1 MKKLLTL
8 LGSVVL
14 ITTTSAAVI
23 ACGGTRNEQRTEDKN
38 ERKLVLT
45 QKAKKEVSDLL
56 KVTLSDTLDVS
67 SENPIEIK
75 EEVINDFANLLDE
88 ILKENNSNIDKSLKE
103 FKEEV
108 LGYVTDQLVGDL
120 GSTLP
125 KKDFENSELLDEM
138 AFADEHDFVGIV
150 FNKDPKMDI
159 KPQDEEKTHK
169 VVEELIKEYKDTV
182 KTIKSEFEEETK
194 EQFKKLKEI
203 VEKDIKK

>member
-1 MKKLLTL
+1 MKKLLIL

-88 ILKENNSNIDKSLKE
+88 ILKENNSNIDKSLEE

-138 AFADEHDFVGIV
+138 AFADEDDFVGII

-159 KPQDEEKTHK
+159 KPKDEEKTHK

>member
-8 LGSVVL
+8 LGSVTL
-14 ITTTSAAVI
+14 IATTSAAVI

-88 ILKENNSNIDKSLKE
+88 ILKENNSNIDKSLEE

-108 LGYVTDQLVGDL
+108 VGYITDQLVGDL

-138 AFADEHDFVGIV
+138 AFADEDDFVGII

-159 KPQDEEKTHK
+159 KPQDEEKTYK

-194 EQFKKLKEI
+194 EQFNKLKEI

>member
-8 LGSVVL
+8 LGSVTL
-14 ITTTSAAVI
+14 IATTSAAVI

-88 ILKENNSNIDKSLKE
+88 ILKENNSNIDKSLEE

-138 AFADEHDFVGIV
+138 AFADEDDFVGIV

-159 KPQDEEKTHK
+159 KPKDEEKTHK

>member
-8 LGSVVL
+8 LGSVTL
-14 ITTTSAAVI
+14 IATTSAAVI
-23 ACGGTRNEQRTEDKN
+23 ACGGTRSEQRTEDKN

-88 ILKENNSNIDKSLKE
+88 ILKENNSNIDKSLEE

-108 LGYVTDQLVGDL
+108 VGYVTDQLVGDL

-138 AFADEHDFVGIV
+138 AFADEDDFVGII

-159 KPQDEEKTHK
+159 KPQDEEKTYK

-194 EQFKKLKEI
+194 EQFNKLKEI

>member
-8 LGSVVL
+8 LGSVTL
-14 ITTTSAAVI
+14 IATTSAAVI

-88 ILKENNSNIDKSLKE
+88 ILKENNSNIDKSLEE

-138 AFADEHDFVGIV
+138 AFADEDDFVGIV

-159 KPQDEEKTHK
+159 KPKDEEKTHK

-182 KTIKSEFEEETK
+182 KTIKFEFEEETK

>member
-88 ILKENNSNIDKSLKE
+88 ILKENNSNIDKSLEE

-138 AFADEHDFVGIV
+138 AFADEDDFVGIV

-169 VVEELIKEYKDTV
+169 VVQELIKEYKDTV

>member
-88 ILKENNSNIDKSLKE
+88 ILKENNSNIDKSLEE

-138 AFADEHDFVGIV
+138 AFADEDDFVGIV

-159 KPQDEEKTHK
+159 KPKDEEKTHK

-194 EQFKKLKEI
+194 EQFNKLKEI

>member
-14 ITTTSAAVI
+14 VTTTSAVVI
-23 ACGGTRNEQRTEDKN
+23 ACGGTRNEQRTEGT

-88 ILKENNSNIDKSLKE
+88 ILKENNSNIDKSLEE

-108 LGYVTDQLVGDL
+108 VGYVTDQLVGDL

-138 AFADEHDFVGIV
+138 AFADENDFVGIV

-159 KPQDEEKTHK
+159 KPKDEEKTHK
-169 VVEELIKEYKDTV
+169 IVEELIKEYKDTV

-194 EQFKKLKEI
+194 DQFKKLKKI
-203 VEKDIKK
+203 IEKDIKKQ

>member
-8 LGSVVL
+8 LGSVTL

-56 KVTLSDTLDVS
+56 KATLSDTLDVS

-88 ILKENNSNIDKSLKE
+88 ILKENNSNIDKSLEE

-138 AFADEHDFVGIV
+138 AFADEDDFVGIV

-159 KPQDEEKTHK
+159 KPKDEEKTHK

>member
-8 LGSVVL
+8 LGSVTL
-14 ITTTSAAVI
+14 IATTSAAVI

-56 KVTLSDTLDVS
+56 KVTLPDTLDVS

-88 ILKENNSNIDKSLKE
+88 ILKENNSNIDKSLEE

-138 AFADEHDFVGIV
+138 AFADEDDFVGIV

-159 KPQDEEKTHK
+159 KPKDEEKTHK

>member
-56 KVTLSDTLDVS
+56 KVTLSDTLDAS

-88 ILKENNSNIDKSLKE
+88 ILKENNSNIDKSLEE

-138 AFADEHDFVGIV
+138 AFADEDDFVGIV

-159 KPQDEEKTHK
+159 KPKDEEKTHK

-194 EQFKKLKEI
+194 EQFNKLKEI

>member
-8 LGSVVL
+8 LGSVTL

-23 ACGGTRNEQRTEDKN
+23 ACGGTRSEQRTEDKN

-88 ILKENNSNIDKSLKE
+88 ILKENNSNIDKSLEE

-138 AFADEHDFVGIV
+138 AFADEDDFVGII

-159 KPQDEEKTHK
+159 KPKDEEKTHK

-182 KTIKSEFEEETK
+182 KAIKSEFEEETK